1 MLLEGNYNMKDLKE
15 EVVKLIKTNMWLVL
29 ATIDENNTPYSA
41 VMVYQSDG
49 DSIVC
54 QTGENTLK
62 AKNIKK
68 NERVAITIPIRK
80 NFFHKL
86 IPAPPAELHFTTTAE
101 IRPKEDEITRKIF
114 SKYLKHSEKAELPQE
129 YIWISI
135 KVPNKITT
143 FGVAVPLFKMR
154 KPLEARKI
162 VFMDS

>member
-1 MLLEGNYNMKDLKE
+1 MKDLKQK
-15 EVVKLIKTNMWLVL
+15 VRNLIKNCMWLVL
-29 ATIDENNTPYSA
+29 ATVDEKNIPYSS

-49 DSIVC
+49 NTIIC

-62 AKNIKK
+62 ANNIRKNKHI
-68 NERVAITIPIRK
+68 AITIPIRK

-101 IRPKEDEITRKIF
+101 IRPKDDEEARDIY
-114 SKYLKHSEKAELPQE
+114 SKYLKHSDKAELPQN

-143 FGVAVPLFKMR
+143 YGIAVPLLKMR

-162 VFMDS
+162 IFLNS

>member
-1 MLLEGNYNMKDLKE
+1 MKDLKQ
-15 EVVKLIKTNMWLVL
+15 EVRTLIKKNMWLVL
-29 ATIDENNTPYSA
+29 ATVDEKNIPYSA

-49 DSIVC
+49 DSIIC

-62 AKNIKK
+62 ADNIR
-68 NERVAITIPIRK
+68 NTNRVAVTIPIRK
-80 NFFHKL
+80 NFLHKI

-101 IRPKEDEITRKIF
+101 IKHKDDEEARRIY
-114 SKYLKHSEKAELPQE
+114 SKYLKHSDKAELPQD

-143 FGVAVPLFKMR
+143 YGVAVPLLKMR

-162 VFMDS
+162 IFLNS

>member
-1 MLLEGNYNMKDLKE
+1 MKDLKQK
-15 EVVKLIKTNMWLVL
+15 VRKLIKSSMWLVL
-29 ATIDENNTPYSA
+29 ATVNENNIPYSS

-49 DSIVC
+49 HIIIC

-62 AKNIKK
+62 ANNIRE
-68 NERVAITIPIRK
+68 NNHVAVTIPIRK

-101 IRPKEDEITRKIF
+101 IRPKEDPQAREIF
-114 SKYLKHSEKAELPQE
+114 SKYLKHSEKAELPQD

-143 FGVAVPLFKMR
+143 FGVAVPLLKMR